1 MGKKDLE
8 LEEEFLNG
16 AEDADY
22 EEDDDI
28 IELEDEDGKVLKCVV
43 LDVIKYKG
51 ERYEVLMPA
60 EPNESVAEDEVVIF
74 RLNEEEAV
82 LESVEDEEVLEEV
95 FKLFQQGEYED
106 GEDEETVN

>member
-1 MGKKDLE
+1 
-8 LEEEFLNG
+8 
-16 AEDADY
+16 
-22 EEDDDI
+22 
-28 IELEDEDGKVLKCVV
+28 
-43 LDVIKYKG
+43 
-51 ERYEVLMPA
+51 MPA